1 MKHTDLPLIFAL
13 CLTAATGAHAQDS
26 LTPTSAYS
34 SEFNYYGENQPFA
47 HPVPPTLSTVPPRSY
62 IPTPPPDFIPIAS
75 QGQASHGGGGSGGNS
90 GNSGNGHSGND
101 HGSGHSGNAASS
113 GRNGTHAEP
122 GDDHGVHR
130 SGEIGDDHGVHVGGE
145 PGDDKRS

>member
-75 QGQASHGGGGSGGNS
+75 QGQASHGGSGSGGNS